1 LFGGKEGQ
9 KMKKNTLLAVVITC
23 LMVVPIKAFAVN
35 INYPDFSD
43 LSDFT
48 LGARAA
54 QLNTIPDDKLQLIS
68 GIWQRN
74 GYALL
79 TEPVILGQT
88 FTTHFTFQITN
99 NIGVGA
105 DWLVFNIQT
114 ENGLYS
120 GNAVSVEFDIFN
132 NYARD
137 NYSGN
142 HIGIN
147 VNHYFYSVV
156 TQHVST
162 DFNNGDIWHAWID
175 YDGNILNVYASTASI
190 KPYTPYISYAIDVA
204 DILGT
209 SQVYLGFHAAS
220 GAYGADFA
228 VLSWSFTSDLLADII
243 DFILTND
250 IEGLGPGNSA
260 DNRYNAFL
268 NMLYTVSDLIE
279 ADDIQG
285 ACDHLYSVIDKCD
298 CEDKPKDFITGPDSI
313 MDELM
318 DMLND
323 LMEDLGCE

>member
-1 LFGGKEGQ
+1 
-9 KMKKNTLLAVVITC
+9 MKKNTLLAVVIIC
-23 LMVVPIKAFAVN
+23 LMVIPIKAFAVY
-35 INYPDFSD
+35 INYPDFAV

-54 QLNTIPDDKLQLIS
+54 ELNTIPDDKLQLIS
-68 GIWQRN
+68 GTWQRN
-74 GYALL
+74 GYAFL
-79 TEPVILGQT
+79 TEPIILGQT

-114 ENGLYS
+114 EGSLRG

-132 NYARD
+132 NGPARD
-137 NYSGN
+137 NNNGN

-147 VNHYFYSVV
+147 VNHSFYSVV
-156 TQHVST
+156 TQPVST

-175 YDGNILNVYASTASI
+175 YDGNILNVYASTDGV
-190 KPYTPYISYAIDVA
+190 KPDVPYISYAIDVA

-209 SQVYLGFHAAS
+209 LQVYLGFHAAS
-220 GAYGADFA
+220 GAYGADFT
-228 VLSWSFTSDLLADII
+228 VLSWSFASDLLADII

-250 IEGLGPGNSA
+250 IEGDGPGNSA

-268 NMLYTVSDLIE
+268 NMLHTVSDLIE
-279 ADDIQG
+279 ADDNEG
-285 ACDHLYSVIDKCD
+285 ACGLLNSIAKKCD
-298 CEDKPKDFITGPDSI
+298 GEGRPPDFITGDPET

-318 DMLND
+318 DMIEM
-323 LMEDLGCE
+323 LMEDLGCD